1 MSIRRAARQGTT
13 SSLYHTEI
21 WSNILRSQR
30 MNQSG
35 DYAFRS
41 KHVAYVLATESECE
55 GLERTLLTCEL
66 CVREPTLILR

>member
-1 MSIRRAARQGTT
+1 
-13 SSLYHTEI
+13 
-21 WSNILRSQR
+21 

-41 KHVAYVLATESECE
+41 KHVAYVLAPESECE
-55 GLERTLLTCEL
+55 GLEITLLTCEL